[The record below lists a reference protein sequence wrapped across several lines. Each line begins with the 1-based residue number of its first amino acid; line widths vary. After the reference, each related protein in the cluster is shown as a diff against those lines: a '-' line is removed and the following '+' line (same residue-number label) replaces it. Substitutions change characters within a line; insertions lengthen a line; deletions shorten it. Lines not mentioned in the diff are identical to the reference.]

1 MSLYIYHAVANG
13 LRTDHPIPDLP
24 FVDDSHIPVDDPARV
39 EAIGRRPGTD
49 MWGREDRVGSG
60 EGWVAFTTDPIRHDL
75 AWFVRWHPGHGRSVV
90 LYRDNDIASVHSLYA
105 VLEEHALLFRAGG
118 YWWDG
123 SKWYRPDQ
131 VWDAASES
139 YYRRKVPAATTVT
152 AADLL
157 TAGGDPARGKVLA
170 IEEVNVD
177 EPPPGRWLDHLALW
191 AERHRNQDS
200 PTGSVVTLTAP
211 ELAADQMVTAAQMAD
226 ITGIAASTL
235 RAYISRDE
243 ADVPLPQAV
252 INGRSFWARPVAEE
266 WAEQRQRSAEGV
278 AEAVSAGHPEKFPP
292 GITDISNRL
301 TRSFFARLWESPA
314 IRKRWALRWR
324 TEAAVRDIA
333 EGLSWDV
340 AVSLD
345 RIIPVDALSATI
357 VRAVID
363 ELRYGQELS
372 RSIRQQDKLHLV
384 DPDDQDDD
392 IFYGITPP
400 VARMLD
406 WLIRHDPP
414 KASYAIA
421 QITGEAWRRLGISRE
436 VCEHSLRTALSLDGK
451 LDQDTRDQFLNRVFT
466 PDTDRHAKPL

>member
-1 MSLYIYHAVANG
+1 MTLYMYRAVANG

-24 FVDDSHIPVDDPARV
+24 FVDDSHIPVDDPAGI

-49 MWGREDRVGSG
+49 MWGREDRVGPG

-75 AWFVRWHPGHGRSVV
+75 AWFVRCHPDHGRSVV
-90 LYRDNDIASVHSLYA
+90 LYRDRDIASVHSVHT
-105 VLEEHALLFRAGG
+105 VLEERALLFRAGG

-139 YYRRKVPAATTVT
+139 YYRRKVPATATVS

-157 TAGGDPARGKVLA
+157 TAGGDPARAEILA

-177 EPPPGRWLDHLALW
+177 EPSPGRWLDHLALW

-200 PTGSVVTLTAP
+200 LTESVVTLTAP

-252 INGRSFWARPVAEE
+252 VNGRSFWARPVAEE

-278 AEAVSAGHPEKFPP
+278 AEAVSAGHPENLPP
-292 GITDISNRL
+292 GVADISNRF

-345 RIIPVDALSATI
+345 RIIPIDALNATI

-372 RSIRQQDKLHLV
+372 RSIRQQEKLHLI
-384 DPDDQDDD
+384 DPADQDDD

-406 WLIRHDPP
+406 WLVRHAPAS
-414 KASYAIA
+414 ASYAIA

-436 VCEHSLRTALSLDGK
+436 VCERSLRTALSLDGE

-466 PDTDRHAKPL
+466 PDTDLHAEPS